1 MARWDDTK
9 ARKLHANECNVS
21 TRGEEFVVSFG
32 VGQAPAA
39 DDELVIELL
48 QHLVMTPHVAK
59 RLAVMLDGVLREH
72 EARYGGGAAG
82 HAQKGGSAGPV

>member
-1 MARWDDTK
+1 MARWNDAK

-21 TRGEEFVVSFG
+21 TRGEEFVLSFG
-32 VGQAPAA
+32 VGRTPET

-72 EARYGGGAAG
+72 ETRYGSGPASG
-82 HAQKGGSAGPV
+82 QKGSSRGPV